1 MTAMLPLQIYIQF
14 SLTDDLNRYK
24 QVDLPT
30 MLLISPKKEHSVNAE
45 AEITSEIL
53 LLTQDLET

>member
-14 SLTDDLNRYK
+14 SLTDDSNRYK
-24 QVDLPT
+24 Q
-30 MLLISPKKEHSVNAE
+30 IQEHSVNVE
-45 AEITSEIL
+45 TEITSEIL